1 MPYPPL
7 GTLYA
12 MSYLREH
19 GFDVMLFD
27 TMFSDSAKD
36 IQKTID
42 EFKPYIFISYD
53 DGFNYLTKMCLTN
66 MREACFDM
74 QAYAKSKGCKV
85 IVSSSDATDHI
96 EDYLKHG
103 ADVVVIG
110 EAEQTVLELC
120 KSYKNKIS
128 FENISGIAFEN
139 NRNLTKT
146 PARIVLKDL
155 DVLPTPAWDLL
166 DIAPYK
172 KMWLGNHGYFSLN
185 FVTTRGC
192 PYKCNWCAK
201 PIYGNRYNSHSPEN
215 IVSEIK
221 KWQQQF
227 GFTHIWFADD
237 IFGLKPNWLKDFEY
251 YIKKENVKVS
261 YKIQSRA
268 DLLLE
273 EDNIKHLANSGCT
286 MVWMGAESGS
296 QKILDAMDKGT
307 KVEQIYEA
315 TRLLKK
321 NKVQVSL
328 FLQIG
333 YLEETM
339 DDIKLT
345 VKMVE
350 DLLPDD
356 IGISVSY
363 PLPGTAFYDK
373 VKEQLKVKSN
383 WTDSDDLDMMF
394 KNTYKPE
401 FYKQLQRYIHRR
413 YRKQIGYESAKKLF
427 SQPTGL
433 NLKNTLSL
441 IKIIPQEF
449 LEKLKLKQIEPN
461 ATAKF

>member
-1 MPYPPL
+1 
-7 GTLYA
+7 
-12 MSYLREH
+12 MSYLRQH

-42 EFKPYIFISYD
+42 EFKPDIFISYD

-96 EDYLKHG
+96 EDYLKHC

-139 NRNLTKT
+139 NRSLTKT

-155 DVLPTPAWDLL
+155 DVLPPPAWDLL
-166 DIAPYK
+166 DITPYK

-215 IVSEIK
+215 IVLEIK

-339 DDIKLT
+339 DDIKQT

-413 YRKQIGYESAKKLF
+413 YRKQIGYESARKLF

-449 LEKLKLKQIEPN
+449 IEKLKLKQIEPN